1 MPLPRPASIFDAPL
15 RSPASTSVAL
25 SYPLYFRNV
34 LGLVVPGRPGGSHQV
49 IMRGTA
55 GDPDNDAI
63 VDAASDLSRKMM
75 KWLKRNTMIVVEG
88 DTIYG
93 HGDVAL
99 ARIGA
104 GLPEW
109 DSIYINGYRVTGRIE
124 EQRNPNVRGQGDPL
138 FIYRKLILLERPGG
152 MPEECKPVVVG
163 RGWM

>member
-15 RSPASTSVAL
+15 RSPASTGVAL
-25 SYPLYFRNV
+25 SHPSSFRNV
-34 LGLVVPGRPGGSHQV
+34 LGLVVPGGRGGSHQV

-75 KWLKRNTMIVVEG
+75 AWLERNTMIVVEG

-93 HGDVAL
+93 HGDVPL
-99 ARIGA
+99 AQIGA

-109 DSIYINGYRVTGRIE
+109 DPIDINGYRVMGRIE
-124 EQRNPNVRGQGDPL
+124 ERRNPNVRGQGDPL
-138 FIYRKLILLERPGG
+138 FIYRKLIFLERPGG
-152 MPEECKPVVVG
+152 MPEKCKPVVVG